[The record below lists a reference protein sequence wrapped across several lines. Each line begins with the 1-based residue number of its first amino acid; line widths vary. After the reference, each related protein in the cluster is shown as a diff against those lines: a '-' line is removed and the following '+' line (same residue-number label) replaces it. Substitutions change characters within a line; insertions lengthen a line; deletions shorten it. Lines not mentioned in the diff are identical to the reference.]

1 MKHDDITDSLVKY
14 AHVANATML
23 TPTSR
28 GSTIS
33 KNWYYDMVNTYLAQ
47 QTPSK
52 ENQIRQHLNNIQSK
66 IDSLKARI
74 NNSLSKQDRKSIN
87 SQIAYYEKQYN
98 SYYHNNVEYLI

>member
-1 MKHDDITDSLVKY
+1 MKHDEITDSFLKY
-14 AHVANATML
+14 AHVTNAAKL
-23 TPTSR
+23 ASTSR

-52 ENQIRQHLNNIQSK
+52 ENKIRQHLNNIQSK
-66 IDSLKARI
+66 INSLKARI